1 MVARVT
7 LRSIPW
13 DAERITLTP
22 WYCLVCGDGG
32 ATDVLLNLLL
42 FLPLGVAARLLGWP
56 LRTALPPMVLLTIGI
71 EVTQATLLVG
81 RDASLS
87 DVLANSLGGAI
98 GWLAAPALLALGNP
112 TEPFAKRAAWVALA
126 LSGVV
131 WIASGLGLRLSLT
144 ADQPWIGE
152 PLHLW
157 PGHEP
162 FGGTLERATLDRL
175 PIPDA
180 EMAPSI
186 RRDSLDLVL
195 ELTRTSS
202 RVPVLPV
209 SVIRVVDPH
218 HRIQLSANLRHE
230 ALVFETRLRAQGWR
244 LRAPQ
249 WEFPGAMALP
259 LREPWRFRWIWR
271 PDRVELESGPAADP
285 ARVERRSLP
294 ISIGLGWVFV
304 HPLVQTVDPR
314 WVRWTVLWLAWWFGL
329 TGWLAGAAGPGR
341 AIAFGVAALV
351 CLRAAGALTSIPAP
365 GSELLAGAAA
375 YAVLAAGA
383 LARRATLRG
392 RR

>member
-1 MVARVT
+1 M
-7 LRSIPW
+7 
-13 DAERITLTP
+13 
-22 WYCLVCGDGG
+22 
-32 ATDVLLNLLL
+32 
-42 FLPLGVAARLLGWP
+42 
-56 LRTALPPMVLLTIGI
+56 MLLTLGI
-71 EVTQATLLVG
+71 EITQGTLLVG

-87 DVLANSLGGAI
+87 DVVANSLGGAI
-98 GWLAAPALLALGNP
+98 GWLAAPTLLALANP
-112 TEPFAKRAAWVALA
+112 TELFAKRAAWVALA
-126 LSGVV
+126 LSALV
-131 WIASGLGLRLSLT
+131 WIGTGLGFRPSLA

-162 FGGTLERATLDRL
+162 FGGTLERATLDGL

-180 EMAPSI
+180 AMAPSI

-202 RVPVLPV
+202 RVPVHPV
-209 SVIRVVDPH
+209 TVVRVLDAH
-218 HRIQLSANLRHE
+218 RRIQVAAYLRHE
-230 ALVFETRLRAQGWR
+230 ALVFVTRLRADAWR
-244 LRAPQ
+244 LRAPR

-259 LREPWRFRWIWR
+259 LREPWRFRWTWR
-271 PDRVELESGPAADP
+271 PDRVELESGPATDP

-304 HPLVQTVDPR
+304 HPLVETVDPR

-329 TGWLAGAAGPGR
+329 TGWLAGAAGAGR

-351 CLRAAGALTSIPAP
+351 CLRAAGALAGIPVP

-375 YAVLAAGA
+375 YAVLAAAA
-383 LARRATLRG
+383 LARRAWLH
-392 RR
+392 RRR